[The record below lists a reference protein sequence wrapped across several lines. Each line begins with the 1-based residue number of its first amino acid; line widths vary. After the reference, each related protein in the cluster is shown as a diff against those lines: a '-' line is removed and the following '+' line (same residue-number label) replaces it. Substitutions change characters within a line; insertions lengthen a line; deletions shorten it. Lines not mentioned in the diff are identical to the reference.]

1 MTGAI
6 FPGAGGASALR
17 AGPLPLGGVVQ
28 SKVVFARWSQRVRA
42 APAAPAV
49 QLLITAA
56 HTHSVTASRELEPI
70 LAVFTPLWKPTKKFR
85 KITFYQYHVG
95 ISPPKSSHNTN

>member
-1 MTGAI
+1 MPGAI

-28 SKVVFARWSQRVRA
+28 GKMVFARWSQRVRA

-56 HTHSVTASRELEPI
+56 HAHSVAASRELEPI
-70 LAVFTPLWKPTKKFR
+70 RAVFTPLWEPAKKFR
-85 KITFYQYHVG
+85 KITFYPNHVG
-95 ISPPKSSHNTN
+95 VSPPKSSHNTN